1 MNKDELAYLQK
12 VDPVKK
18 QAEVEATDR
27 GGQYS
32 PMSPP
37 EAHSPPSNIKVD
49 YEDMHPYLKLFIDE
63 HNELKAK
70 MDKFQVVLRD
80 LSLNQDVL
88 GNVDKAVRTFFQEF
102 MKEFTIHNQ
111 REEQILFPVLAQR
124 FLQIGEHSK
133 TNTPITPVDVMK
145 DEHKEAF
152 KIAIECMCIW
162 DLVQKIFDPT
172 SQSILVRTFL
182 RKANT
187 LLEMMRLH
195 IYRED
200 DIVFSLAQ
208 RHLTSDE
215 LNEMLNRK

>member
-18 QAEVEATDR
+18 QAEVDASER

-37 EAHSPPSNIKVD
+37 EAHRPPCNVKVE
-49 YEDMHPYLKLFIDE
+49 YENMHPYLKLFVDE
-63 HNELKAK
+63 HNELKRR
-70 MDKFQVVLRD
+70 MDGFQVVLRD
-80 LSLNQDVL
+80 LSLNLDIF
-88 GNVDKAVRTFFQEF
+88 GNVDKTIRTFFQEF
-102 MKEFTIHNQ
+102 MKEFTVHNE
-111 REEQILFPVLAQR
+111 REEQVLFPVLAQR
-124 FLQIGEHSK
+124 FLQIGEHSR
-133 TNTPITPVDVMK
+133 TNNPITPIDVMK
-145 DEHKEAF
+145 GEHKEAF
-152 KIAIECMCIW
+152 KVATECICIW
-162 DLVQKIFDPT
+162 DLTQKIFDPP
-172 SQSILVRTFL
+172 SQAILMRTFI

-208 RHLTSDE
+208 KHLTTDE